1 MKNIIRIRKILIAL
15 IILIITFT
23 LLSNTYAT
31 TVSNNV
37 ENWVLTINSTETGLK
52 NLITSIAGW
61 IIWFI
66 RKVTI
71 VLSIIM
77 IIIIGIKYMN
87 GSIEE
92 KATNK
97 KMLINIVIGAV
108 VMMSV
113 TGIVGTI
120 FDNIYRE
127 W

>member
-1 MKNIIRIRKILIAL
+1 MKNIIRIRKVLIAL
-15 IILIITFT
+15 IILIIAFT

-37 ENWVLTINSTETGLK
+37 EDWVFTINSTETGLK
-52 NLITSIAGW
+52 NLITSYAGG

-92 KATNK
+92 KAVNK

>member
-52 NLITSIAGW
+52 NLITSIAGG

-127 W
+127 

>member
-1 MKNIIRIRKILIAL
+1 MKNIIRIRKVLIAL
-15 IILIITFT
+15 IILIIAFT

-37 ENWVLTINSTETGLK
+37 EDWVFTINSTETGLK
-52 NLITSIAGW
+52 NLITSYAGG

-92 KATNK
+92 KAVNK

-127 W
+127 